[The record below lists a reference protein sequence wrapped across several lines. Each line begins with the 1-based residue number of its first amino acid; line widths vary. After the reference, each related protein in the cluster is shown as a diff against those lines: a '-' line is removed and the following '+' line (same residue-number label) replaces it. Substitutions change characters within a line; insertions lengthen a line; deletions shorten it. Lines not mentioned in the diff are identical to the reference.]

1 MGDVAAVAHNERLP
15 SRFLNGDSCPF
26 PALTVTRER
35 GKGFEAVGS
44 SPFGLYRLKRRF
56 PARCGRFW
64 LIHRRVISRAWA
76 FRLNRGFVKCF
87 HFVIRYVVSDA
98 IKAVIR
104 INSQTPRG
112 EGSGGRFRFTFRLG
126 GVMIVAGR
134 KMSPPCVVCVC
145 VCIVLLVRA
154 FEFAVTDTSPAC

>member
-26 PALTVTRER
+26 SALTVTREC
-35 GKGFEAVGS
+35 GEGFEAVGS
-44 SPFGLYRLKRRF
+44 SPFGLYRLKGRF
-56 PARCGRFW
+56 PARCGRFRF
-64 LIHRRVISRAWA
+64 IHRGVISRAWA
-76 FRLNRGFVKCF
+76 FRLNRGFVKNF

-98 IKAVIR
+98 TKAVSR

-112 EGSGGRFRFTFRLG
+112 EGSGGRLRFTFRRG

-145 VCIVLLVRA
+145 VCIFVYW
-154 FEFAVTDTSPAC
+154 